1 MPTRKRWDAMTT
13 EAAPLKSARARWL
26 LVATVLGSSMAFL
39 DGTVVNV
46 ALPTIGRE
54 LGGGLTLQQWVLDG
68 YLLTLGALLLAGGA
82 ATDRFGRRRVFQI
95 GLVAFTLASAASGLA
110 PTGEALVLARIVQ
123 GVGAAALVPGSL
135 ALINEGI
142 EKADRGKAIGLWA
155 GMSGVSSALGPFLGG
170 WLVDAVSWRWVFWI
184 NIPLAAVAF
193 YVTTRHLQQGRRQA
207 VRERF
212 DLAGAITAT
221 LGLTGIVYALI
232 EGPAQG
238 WATGAIAAGSAGV
251 VALGAFV
258 VIEGRVQA
266 PLLPKRLFAS
276 GQFTG
281 VNLVTLA
288 VYGAFGAA
296 LFLLS
301 LQLQQTLGYSALAAG
316 AATVPAT
323 IIMLLGS
330 PVAGGLVDRF
340 GPRIPMTVGPL
351 LVGTGLA
358 LMALVAPGS
367 SYVGTVLPA
376 VIIFG
381 VGMATLVA
389 PLTTAVMAAVPE
401 QDAGTASGVNNA
413 VSRVASLLAVAVLPA
428 IAGIHAGPG
437 EPLGPGFAR
446 AMLLSGAIAAVGG
459 LIAALT
465 VRSGGPDTDAGHE
478 PEPEPDSAVSA
489 WVIAP
494 DPERDSAPSEWAT
507 TPEPGR
513 HPGRTFQGEAPG
525 GVRGTTSETGPNP
538 DSGAENPLSPGPV
551 R

>member
-1 MPTRKRWDAMTT
+1 MRRSRTCTTATCCGTRTRGGWRNSWWWHRATRPISRRSPRKHTAGTDCDRAGPSPPRSSRGKKMPTRKRWDAMTT

-258 VIEGRVQA
+258 VI
-266 PLLPKRLFAS
+266 
-276 GQFTG
+276 
-281 VNLVTLA
+281 
-288 VYGAFGAA
+288 
-296 LFLLS
+296 
-301 LQLQQTLGYSALAAG
+301 
-316 AATVPAT
+316 
-323 IIMLLGS
+323 
-330 PVAGGLVDRF
+330 
-340 GPRIPMTVGPL
+340 
-351 LVGTGLA
+351 
-358 LMALVAPGS
+358 
-367 SYVGTVLPA
+367 
-376 VIIFG
+376 
-381 VGMATLVA
+381 
-389 PLTTAVMAAVPE
+389 
-401 QDAGTASGVNNA
+401 
-413 VSRVASLLAVAVLPA
+413 
-428 IAGIHAGPG
+428 
-437 EPLGPGFAR
+437 
-446 AMLLSGAIAAVGG
+446 
-459 LIAALT
+459 
-465 VRSGGPDTDAGHE
+465 
-478 PEPEPDSAVSA
+478 
-489 WVIAP
+489 
-494 DPERDSAPSEWAT
+494 
-507 TPEPGR
+507 
-513 HPGRTFQGEAPG
+513 
-525 GVRGTTSETGPNP
+525 
-538 DSGAENPLSPGPV
+538 
-551 R
+551 